1 MSAGARLNR
10 GNEKYCCDMDNLA
23 CGLTSRAIANFSS
36 IYVIS
41 ALTSSQLCSNFE
53 LKIKGKAMA
62 SAIFSMSNIITC

>member
-41 ALTSSQLCSNFE
+41 ALTSSHTLF
-53 LKIKGKAMA
+53 
-62 SAIFSMSNIITC
+62 